1 MTAEFVWIKYTA
13 PVSAKLS
20 FKFALSFSMKLE
32 AVSNRLNIWI
42 SNKELYLIMASV
54 EIRN

>member
-32 AVSNRLNIWI
+32 AVSD
-42 SNKELYLIMASV
+42 LIYGFLTKNCILLWQV
-54 EIRN
+54 